1 MKRLLKPPGGEA
13 TAWSAILLLSGT
25 VLLAAALKEIH
36 LFAIAAGIAF
46 AIAAGVALV
55 VAGAGIWW
63 RQPWG
68 TRVGAVQMLV
78 SAVYGGIRL
87 TTDGFSPGR
96 LLIVLAAPYCAWII
110 WNLKFQEESVVE
122 LDEEDDAE
130 ELMVS
135 LVALL
140 PELPYFDA
148 SILARLAG
156 EAWGAFVGTEEVEEE
171 TAFIVGE
178 SPHFLAKFENYFFA
192 IHYVDTPYFESPE
205 EINDYAPDSRI
216 QKAILDH
223 EAWISIDLLQIDDEK
238 EEHAGKREA
247 YRLIGK
253 LLAELIDVYCLA
265 IFCPET
271 GSLFAYHPS
280 FQEKLTGDDPFAEL
294 LGMEYPPVIEVNAD
308 DPRMKA
314 AVDKARSHWP
324 EFVTGFENRSNQ
336 QTFSVKAP
344 LRDGEEREYI
354 WINVTAIENNIIYGK
369 LGNEPV
375 NLPRFKLDDTV
386 RVSVNDLND
395 WIYTTGN
402 DLHGGFTLEVLTR
415 AAKEKSKR
423 GGPLG

>member
-13 TAWSAILLLSGT
+13 TAWSVVLLLSGIF
-25 VLLAAALKEIH
+25 LLAAAVKEIH
-36 LFAIAAGIAF
+36 LFAIAAGIS
-46 AIAAGVALV
+46 LV
-55 VAGAGIWW
+55 VAGAGIW
-63 RQPWG
+63 RRKQWG
-68 TRVGAVQMLV
+68 AWVGAAQMLA
-78 SAVYGGIRL
+78 SAVYAGFRFS
-87 TTDGFSPGR
+87 TDGFLWSR
-96 LLIVLAAPYCAWII
+96 LLIVVAAPYCAWII
-110 WNLKFQEESVVE
+110 SNLKFRRESVVE
-122 LDEEDDAE
+122 TDDEDDSE

-140 PELPYFDA
+140 PDLPYFDA

-156 EAWGAFVGTEEVEEE
+156 EAWGILVGTEDEEEE

-205 EINDYAPDSRI
+205 EITDYAPDSRI
-216 QKAILDH
+216 QHAILNH
-223 EAWISIDLLQIDDEK
+223 EAWISIDLLQADDEK
-238 EEHAGKREA
+238 EEHARKQEA
-247 YRLIGK
+247 YRLLGK

-271 GSLFAYHPS
+271 GSIFAYHPS
-280 FQEKLTGDDPFAEL
+280 FQEKLTGEDPFKQL
-294 LGMEYPPVIEVNAD
+294 LDMEYPPVIEVNAD

-324 EFVTGFENRSNQ
+324 EFVTGFENRSNE
-336 QTFSVKAP
+336 QTFSVKTP
-344 LRDGEEREYI
+344 LRDGKEREYI

-386 RVSVNDLND
+386 RVPVQELND
-395 WIYTTGN
+395 WIYTTG
-402 DLHGGFTLEVLTR
+402 DDFHGGFTLEVLTQT
-415 AAKEKSKR
+415 AKEKSKR
-423 GGPLG
+423 GRTIN

>member
-1 MKRLLKPPGGEA
+1 MKRLLTPPGGEA
-13 TAWSAILLLSGT
+13 TSWSAVLLLSGT
-25 VLLAAALKEIH
+25 VLLAAASAVKEID
-36 LFAIAAGIAF
+36 LF

-68 TRVGAVQMLV
+68 VWVGAVQMLS
-78 SAVYGGIRL
+78 SAVYGGFRFA
-87 TTDGFSPGR
+87 TDGFSWSR
-96 LLIVLAAPYCAWII
+96 LLIAVAAPYCAWII
-110 WNLKFQEESVVE
+110 WNLKFRDESV
-122 LDEEDDAE
+122 DEVDDPDDAE

-156 EAWGAFVGTEEVEEE
+156 EAWGTLVGTEEEEEE
-171 TAFIVGE
+171 TAFVVGE
-178 SPHFLAKFENYFFA
+178 SPHFLAKYEDYYFA
-192 IHYVDTPYFESPE
+192 IHYVDEPYFESPQ
-205 EINDYAPDSRI
+205 EITDYAPDSRV

-223 EAWISIDLLQIDDEK
+223 EAWISIDLLQADDQQGK
-238 EEHAGKREA
+238 AAVKREA
-247 YRLIGK
+247 YQLIGK

-271 GSLFAYHPS
+271 GSIFAYHPS
-280 FQEKLTGDDPFAEL
+280 FQEKLTGDDPFAQL
-294 LGMEYPPVIEVNAD
+294 LDMEFPPVIEVNAD

-324 EFVTGFENRSNQ
+324 EFVTGFENRSHD

-344 LRDGEEREYI
+344 LWDGQEREYI
-354 WINVTAIENNIIYGK
+354 WINVTAIENNVIYGK

-375 NLPRFKLDDTV
+375 NLPRFKLDDKV
-386 RVSVNDLND
+386 RVPVNELND
-395 WIYTTGN
+395 WIYTAG
-402 DLHGGFTLEVLTR
+402 DDFHGGFTFEVLTQ
-415 AAKEKSKR
+415 AAKEKAKR
-423 GGPLG
+423 GRPLG